1 MTHDEATDKL
11 NSQNSNAKAEAE
23 WRKHANEIL
32 LHDEEYQ
39 AALKEQHRVGQHVGW
54 AYVVLVFSLLA
65 FMSGFYLWR
74 LRFFWAIVFYIIMW
88 CIAALSTRVIVK
100 HSVKNDHL
108 GELIHKAHDKFI
120 QDTV

>member
-1 MTHDEATDKL
+1 MTRE
-11 NSQNSNAKAEAE
+11 EAE
-23 WRKHANEIL
+23 EKWRENANDIL
-32 LHDEEYQ
+32 LHDAEYQ
-39 AALKEQHRVGQHVGW
+39 AAVKEQHHVGRRVGW

-88 CIAALSTRVIVK
+88 CIAALAARVIFK

-108 GELIHKAHDKFI
+108 GELIHKAHQKFI

>member
-1 MTHDEATDKL
+1 MRVET
-11 NSQNSNAKAEAE
+11 QNRVVTKEEAE
-23 WRKHANEIL
+23 KLWRENANDIL
-32 LHDEEYQ
+32 LHDEDYQ
-39 AALKEQHRVGQHVGW
+39 AAVREQHRVGRHVGW

-88 CIAALSTRVIVK
+88 AIAALAARVIIK

-108 GELIHKAHDKFI
+108 GEMIHAAHKKFI
-120 QDTV
+120 EERI